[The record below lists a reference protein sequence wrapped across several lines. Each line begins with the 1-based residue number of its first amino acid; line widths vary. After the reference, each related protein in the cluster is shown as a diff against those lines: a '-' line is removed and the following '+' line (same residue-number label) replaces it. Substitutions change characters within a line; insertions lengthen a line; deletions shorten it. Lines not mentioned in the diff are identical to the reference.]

1 MYRNNFTRKLFKTK
15 NKKRKTKIRKQKT
28 KIRKQ
33 KTKIMR
39 GGGEKEGC
47 IDYLKTLTEYSK
59 IKLYTFSGIIKK
71 GLQDVYD
78 NKPLSEK
85 IDELIRKI
93 DQLIGANYTLN
104 EMKDVVYECRNVLN
118 LLLLLLKI
126 RQQPDK
132 LDINI
137 DKNIITTII
146 HIYEIIF
153 GLESIIQIND
163 NTDKDCITYFE
174 DKMNKLIN
182 TYFDEDATH
191 NQAEFFCFSLYKAY
205 KEYGGTELT
214 NNITKICIELN
225 IPIHKKQRDYSG
237 IKRLADWLLRD
248 VSAII
253 VYIRNMDNLIGEI
266 REGEEWEVKIGE
278 FMREVK
284 IGEFMSYITQIILI
298 SEILDQG
305 IENSKL
311 KIQGLILKIKE
322 KTKAATRIQKYTRS
336 SAARTNYANIK
347 SARAATMS
355 RAATRLQALMRG
367 KSARNKPE
375 LEEIR
380 VAMKNSKIVAD
391 ELKQR
396 TKTEEETRKELDEAK
411 KDLDDLLEKM

>member
-1 MYRNNFTRKLFKTK
+1 MYRNNFSRKLFKTK

-39 GGGEKEGC
+39 GGGEREEC

-59 IKLYTFSGIIKK
+59 IKLYTFSGMIK

-78 NKPLSEK
+78 NTPLSEK

-93 DQLIGANYTLN
+93 DELIGANYTLN
-104 EMKDVVYECRNVLN
+104 KMNDVVSECRNVLN
-118 LLLLLLKI
+118 LLLLLLLKI

-132 LDINI
+132 LDRNI

-153 GLESIIQIND
+153 GLESIIQINV
-163 NTDKDCITYFE
+163 NTDKEYITYFE

-182 TYFDEDATH
+182 TYFDEDATR
-191 NQAEFFCFSLYKAY
+191 NQADFFCFSLYKAY

-214 NNITKICIELN
+214 NNITVICEELN
-225 IPIHKKQRDYSG
+225 KAIHANQRIYYNIKK
-237 IKRLADWLLRD
+237 LADWLLRD
-248 VSAII
+248 VSTII
-253 VYIRNMDNLIGEI
+253 VYIRNVDNLIGEI
-266 REGEEWEVKIGE
+266 REEEEWEKKIGD
-278 FMREVK
+278 
-284 IGEFMSYITQIILI
+284 FMSYITQIILI
-298 SEILDQG
+298 SEIIDQG

-347 SARAATMS
+347 SARAATRS
-355 RAATRLQALMRG
+355 RAATRLQAQQRG
-367 KSARNKPE
+367 KISRRDALIAEE
-375 LEEIR
+375 LQHQEEQ
-380 VAMKNSKIVAD
+380 KKWLQ
-391 ELKQR
+391 E
-396 TKTEEETRKELDEAK
+396 ELDRI
-411 KDLDDLLEKM
+411 

>member
-28 KIRKQ
+28 KI
-33 KTKIMR
+33 MR
-39 GGGEKEGC
+39 GGGEREDC
-47 IDYLKTLTEYSK
+47 IDYLKSLTEYSK

-93 DQLIGANYTLN
+93 DGLIGANYTLN
-104 EMKDVVYECRNVLN
+104 EMKDVVSECRNVLN

-132 LDINI
+132 LDRNI

-153 GLESIIQIND
+153 GLESIIQINV

-182 TYFDEDATH
+182 DYFYPDQAY
-191 NQAEFFCFSLYKAY
+191 NQADGFCFYLYKAY
-205 KEYGGTELT
+205 THRVYDIT
-214 NNITKICIELN
+214 NVKKNITEICDELN
-225 IPIHKKQRDYSG
+225 QAIHANQRIYYE
-237 IKRLADWLLRD
+237 INKLADRLLRD

-253 VYIRNMDNLIGEI
+253 VYIRNVDNLIGEI
-266 REGEEWEVKIGE
+266 REEEEW
-278 FMREVK
+278 EVK

-298 SEILDQG
+298 SEIRDQG
-305 IENSKL
+305 IEKSKL
-311 KIQGLILKIKE
+311 KIQGLISKTKE
-322 KTKAATRIQKYTRS
+322 KTRAATRIQTHTRS
-336 SAARTNYANIK
+336 RKEQKKHRDAA
-347 SARAATMS
+347 SMRAATMS
-355 RAATRLQALMRG
+355 RAATLSRAATRLQAQQRG
-367 KSARNKPE
+367 KISRRDALIDALITDELQFQAKRDAEREKLLLEE
-375 LEEIR
+375 LERI
-380 VAMKNSKIVAD
+380 
-391 ELKQR
+391 
-396 TKTEEETRKELDEAK
+396 
-411 KDLDDLLEKM
+411 

>member
-1 MYRNNFTRKLFKTK
+1 MHRKNFTRKLFKTK

-28 KIRKQ
+28 KI
-33 KTKIMR
+33 MR
-39 GGGEKEGC
+39 GGGEREEC
-47 IDYLKTLTEYSK
+47 IDYLKSLTEYSK

-104 EMKDVVYECRNVLN
+104 EMKDVVSECRNVLN
-118 LLLLLLKI
+118 LLLKI

-132 LDINI
+132 LDRNI

-153 GLESIIQIND
+153 GLESIIQINV
-163 NTDKDCITYFE
+163 NTDKEYITYFE

-182 TYFDEDATH
+182 TYFDEDKTR
-191 NQAEFFCFSLYKAY
+191 NQADFFCFSLYKAY

-214 NNITKICIELN
+214 NNITEICKELN
-225 IPIHKKQRDYSG
+225 IAIHKKLRDYSG

-248 VSAII
+248 VSIII

-266 REGEEWEVKIGE
+266 REEEEWEKKIGD
-278 FMREVK
+278 
-284 IGEFMSYITQIILI
+284 FMSYITQIILI
-298 SEILDQG
+298 SEIIDQG

-347 SARAATMS
+347 SARAATRS
-355 RAATRLQALMRG
+355 RAATRLQAQPRG
-367 KSARNKPE
+367 KISRKISRRDALISEE
-375 LEEIR
+375 LQRQEEQ
-380 VAMKNSKIVAD
+380 KKWLQ
-391 ELKQR
+391 E
-396 TKTEEETRKELDEAK
+396 ELDRI
-411 KDLDDLLEKM
+411 